1 MNAWVGVLTSCCMIL
16 GCFGMII
23 VLFFWDEVFE
33 YCCTPYVQL
42 LVEEEEEEEEEGENL
57 EEVGGQEVN
66 HIELQVVSSE
76 KEELGG
82 QEVEPE
88 AELQVISS
96 EK

>member
-1 MNAWVGVLTSCCMIL
+1 MRQMNAWVGVLTSFCMIL

-42 LVEEEEEEEEEGENL
+42 LVEEEEEEKL

>member
-1 MNAWVGVLTSCCMIL
+1 
-16 GCFGMII
+16 MII
-23 VLFFWDEVFE
+23 VLFFWDEVLE

-42 LVEEEEEEEEEGENL
+42 LVEEEEDGEEKL
-57 EEVGGQEVN
+57 EELGGQEVD

-76 KEELGG
+76 KLEELGG

-96 EK
+96 ENEILPVRSTGYK